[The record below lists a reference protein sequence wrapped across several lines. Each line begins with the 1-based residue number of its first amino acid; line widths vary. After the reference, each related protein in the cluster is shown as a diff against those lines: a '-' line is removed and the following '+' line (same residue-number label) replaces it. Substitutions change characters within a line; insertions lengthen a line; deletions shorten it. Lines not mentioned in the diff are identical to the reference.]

1 MILIMLIT
9 AFLCLLSSINA
20 HDHGAPASVC
30 NSMMPDHG
38 AAAQTGS
45 VPYSIFISP
54 ANYSSGST
62 VTGKSI
68 IQIDIL

>member
-1 MILIMLIT
+1 MIFNMLFT

-20 HDHGAPASVC
+20 YPNGAPAQVC
-30 NSMMPDHG
+30 QSMLPNHG
-38 AAAQTGS
+38 AAPQTSARPYTIS
-45 VPYSIFISP
+45 VEPMS
-54 ANYSSGST
+54 YSSGTT